1 MRMTGRRHV
10 RPSGLA
16 ILALIGLLLTA
27 CGTAEADGGASDTGF
42 VAGDGS
48 ITAIALSDR
57 VDAPAIGG
65 ELMTGGSWTLAQ
77 ERGRVVVLNVWA
89 SWCAPCRAEA
99 PVLQSLWEEFGQEG
113 VTFMGLNTRD
123 SPATALSFEKA
134 NGITYPS
141 VVDSDGRIQLQFS
154 GIAPPQAIP
163 TTLVIDRDGKVA
175 GRILGRAS
183 ESTLRGLIEPLLA
196 SMPEPTGSVG
206 VPAAIGD

>member
-1 MRMTGRRHV
+1 MTGHRLLRR
-10 RPSGLA
+10 SGLA
-16 ILALIGLLLTA
+16 ALALVALLLSA
-27 CGTAEADGGASDTGF
+27 CAGADSEGSVSDAGF

-48 ITAIALSDR
+48 ITAIAASER
-57 VDAPAIGG
+57 VDAPSLEG
-65 ELMTGGSWTLAQ
+65 ELMSGGTWSLAQ

-99 PVLQSLWEEFGQEG
+99 PILQSLWEEYGDDG
-113 VTFMGLNTRD
+113 VSFIGLNTRD
-123 SPATALSFEKA
+123 SPATANSFEKA
-134 NGITYPS
+134 YGITYPS
-141 VVDSDGRIQLQFS
+141 VVDSDGRLQLRFS

-196 SMPEPTGSVG
+196 SASDPSPSTATPTA
-206 VPAAIGD
+206 PD

>member
-1 MRMTGRRHV
+1 MPGHRYLRRS
-10 RPSGLA
+10 RA
-16 ILALIGLLLTA
+16 AAFALTVLMLSA
-27 CGTAEADGGASDTGF
+27 CAAADGDDSARDAGF
-42 VAGDGS
+42 IAGDGS
-48 ITAIALSDR
+48 ITTIAPSER
-57 VDAPAIGG
+57 VDAPSIDGVLMSG
-65 ELMTGGSWTLAQ
+65 ESWSLEQ

-99 PVLQSLWEEFGQEG
+99 PVLQSLWEEFEKSG
-113 VTFMGLNTRD
+113 VSFVGLNTRD
-123 SPATALSFEKA
+123 SPATAISFEKSY
-134 NGITYPS
+134 GITYPS

-196 SMPEPTGSVG
+196 PTSEPTGSVA
-206 VPAAIGD
+206 VPASIDD

>member
-1 MRMTGRRHV
+1 M

-16 ILALIGLLLTA
+16 ILALAGLLLTA
-27 CGTAEADGGASDTGF
+27 CATAEADGGGSDTGF

-48 ITAIALSDR
+48 ITAIAPSERVEAPSIEGDLLS
-57 VDAPAIGG
+57 
-65 ELMTGGSWTLAQ
+65 GGSWTLSE

-99 PVLQSLWEEFGQEG
+99 PVLQALWEEFGDAG
-113 VTFMGLNTRD
+113 VSFIGLNTRD
-123 SPATALSFEKA
+123 STATALSFEKA
-134 NGITYPS
+134 YGITYPS
-141 VVDSDGRIQLQFS
+141 VVDSDGRIQLRFS

-196 SMPEPTGSVG
+196 APSGATGSAVG
-206 VPAAIGD
+206 PAAIDD

>member
-1 MRMTGRRHV
+1 MTGHRLLRR
-10 RPSGLA
+10 SGLA
-16 ILALIGLLLTA
+16 ALALVALLLSA
-27 CGTAEADGGASDTGF
+27 CAGADSEGSVSDAGF

-48 ITAIALSDR
+48 ITAIAASER
-57 VDAPAIGG
+57 VDAPSLEG
-65 ELMTGGSWTLAQ
+65 ELMSGGTWSLAQ

-99 PVLQSLWEEFGQEG
+99 PVLQSLWEEFEDDG
-113 VTFMGLNTRD
+113 VSFIGLNTRD
-123 SPATALSFEKA
+123 SPATANSFEKA
-134 NGITYPS
+134 YGITYPS
-141 VVDSDGRIQLQFS
+141 VVDSDGRLQLRFS

-196 SMPEPTGSVG
+196 SASDPSPSTATPT
-206 VPAAIGD
+206 ATDD

>member
-1 MRMTGRRHV
+1 MHV
-10 RPSGLA
+10 RRVLA
-16 ILALIGLLLTA
+16 VLAVV
-27 CGTAEADGGASDTGF
+27 GF
-42 VAGDGS
+42 VALGSSACSGSTSSETARDAGFIAGDGS
-48 ITAIALSDR
+48 ITAIAPSDR

-113 VTFMGLNTRD
+113 VTFIGLNTRD

-196 SMPEPTGSVG
+196 SMPEPTGSLP

>member
-1 MRMTGRRHV
+1 ML
-10 RPSGLA
+10 S
-16 ILALIGLLLTA
+16 A
-27 CGTAEADGGASDTGF
+27 CAAADGDDSARDAGF
-42 VAGDGS
+42 IAGDGS
-48 ITAIALSDR
+48 ITTIAPSER
-57 VDAPAIGG
+57 VDAPSIDGVLMSG
-65 ELMTGGSWTLAQ
+65 ESWSLEQ

-99 PVLQSLWEEFGQEG
+99 PVLQSLWEEFEKSG
-113 VTFMGLNTRD
+113 VSFVGLNTRD
-123 SPATALSFEKA
+123 SPATAISFEKSY
-134 NGITYPS
+134 GITYPS

-196 SMPEPTGSVG
+196 PTSEPTGSVA
-206 VPAAIGD
+206 VPASIDD

>member
-1 MRMTGRRHV
+1 MTGHRLLRR
-10 RPSGLA
+10 SGLA
-16 ILALIGLLLTA
+16 ALALVALLLSA
-27 CGTAEADGGASDTGF
+27 CAGADSEGSVSDAGF

-48 ITAIALSDR
+48 ITAIAASER
-57 VDAPAIGG
+57 VDAPSLEG
-65 ELMTGGSWTLAQ
+65 ELMSGGTWSLAQ

-99 PVLQSLWEEFGQEG
+99 PILQSLWEEYGDDG
-113 VTFMGLNTRD
+113 VSFIGLNTRD
-123 SPATALSFEKA
+123 SPATASSFEKA
-134 NGITYPS
+134 YGITYPS
-141 VVDSDGRIQLQFS
+141 VVDSDGRLQLRFS

-196 SMPEPTGSVG
+196 SASDPSPSTATPT
-206 VPAAIGD
+206 ATDD

>member
-1 MRMTGRRHV
+1 MTGHRLLRR
-10 RPSGLA
+10 SGLA
-16 ILALIGLLLTA
+16 ALALVALLLSA
-27 CGTAEADGGASDTGF
+27 CAGADSEGSVSDAGF

-48 ITAIALSDR
+48 ITAIAASER
-57 VDAPAIGG
+57 VDAPSLEG
-65 ELMTGGSWTLAQ
+65 ELMSGGTWSLAQ

-99 PVLQSLWEEFGQEG
+99 PILQSLWEEYGDDG
-113 VTFMGLNTRD
+113 VSFIGLNTRD
-123 SPATALSFEKA
+123 SPATANSFEKA
-134 NGITYPS
+134 YGITYPS
-141 VVDSDGRIQLQFS
+141 VVDSDGRLQLRFS

-196 SMPEPTGSVG
+196 SASDPSPSTATPT
-206 VPAAIGD
+206 ATDD

>member
-1 MRMTGRRHV
+1 MTGHRLLRR
-10 RPSGLA
+10 SGPA
-16 ILALIGLLLTA
+16 ALALVALLLSA
-27 CGTAEADGGASDTGF
+27 CAGADGEGSVSDAGF

-48 ITAIALSDR
+48 ITAIAASER
-57 VDAPAIGG
+57 VDAPSLEG
-65 ELMTGGSWTLAQ
+65 ELMSGGTWSLAQ

-99 PVLQSLWEEFGQEG
+99 PVLQSLWEEFEDDG
-113 VTFMGLNTRD
+113 VSFIGLNTRD
-123 SPATALSFEKA
+123 SPATANSFEKA
-134 NGITYPS
+134 YGITYPS
-141 VVDSDGRIQLQFS
+141 VVDSDGRLQLRFS

-196 SMPEPTGSVG
+196 SASDPSPSTATPT
-206 VPAAIGD
+206 ATDD

>member
-1 MRMTGRRHV
+1 MTGHRLLRR
-10 RPSGLA
+10 SGPA
-16 ILALIGLLLTA
+16 ALALVALLLSA
-27 CGTAEADGGASDTGF
+27 CAGADSEGSVSDAGF

-48 ITAIALSDR
+48 ITAIAASER
-57 VDAPAIGG
+57 VDAPSLEG
-65 ELMTGGSWTLAQ
+65 ELMSGGTWSLAQ

-99 PVLQSLWEEFGQEG
+99 PILQSLWEEFGDDG
-113 VTFMGLNTRD
+113 VSFIGLNTRD
-123 SPATALSFEKA
+123 SPATANSFEKA
-134 NGITYPS
+134 YGITYPS
-141 VVDSDGRIQLQFS
+141 VVDSDGRLQLRFS

-196 SMPEPTGSVG
+196 SASDPSPSTATPT
-206 VPAAIGD
+206 ATDD